1 MGVLSSTF
9 VCLSLALRVHVF
21 IVLAWAT
28 DTRGSNRQSRSKRQ
42 AASTSRFPLSSA
54 SVLSAMQQ
62 IHTVPMMHTHPWSSP
77 PLSHSLLHTYTH
89 THTDTHTDTLSHVVA
104 DLCTGTWVPE
114 LTVSRDLMDVS
125 VATATS
131 WLAGL
136 AVCACSRARA
146 VPLYACPLCASA
158 SASASLALRRERG
171 GVCGPLPRRLT
182 HVRWPRSCGRAG
194 SAPAAPTL
202 TYRIA

>member
-1 MGVLSSTF
+1 MQQAKPIEATGGVDVSFSSLERLGT
-9 VCLSLALRVHVF
+9 LRHAANPHSAYDAHTSLAVPTA
-21 IVLAWAT
+21 LA
-28 DTRGSNRQSRSKRQ
+28 
-42 AASTSRFPLSSA
+42 LS
-54 SVLSAMQQ
+54 VTH
-62 IHTVPMMHTHPWSSP
+62 IH
-77 PLSHSLLHTYTH
+77 TH
-89 THTDTHTDTLSHVVA
+89 THTETHTDALSHVVA
-104 DLCTGTWVPE
+104 DMCTGTWVPE

-158 SASASLALRRERG
+158 SASASLARRRERS
-171 GVCGPLPRRLT
+171 GVCGPLPRTLT

-194 SAPAAPTL
+194 SAPAAQTL